1 MTDKQQQYQKSLI
14 KKIQVTKKNVFIDE
28 ESRRDFMKSRFNCSS
43 TKDMNIDQLKLLLDF
58 CLRKV
63 SDIQTAEPITSAQT
77 KKIKDLWNLKARD
90 KNTNALNSFILRVSQ
105 KKQLDI
111 LCKNEATKV
120 IIALNKMR

>member
-1 MTDKQQQYQKSLI
+1 MTKQEKYKKNLI
-14 KKIQVTKKNVFIDE
+14 QKIQINKKNVFIDE

-43 TKDMNIDQLKLLLDF
+43 TKDMSIDQLKLLLDF

-63 SDIQTAEPITSAQT
+63 SDIQTTEPITSAQA

-90 KNTNALNSFILRVSQ
+90 KNINALNSFILRVSQ